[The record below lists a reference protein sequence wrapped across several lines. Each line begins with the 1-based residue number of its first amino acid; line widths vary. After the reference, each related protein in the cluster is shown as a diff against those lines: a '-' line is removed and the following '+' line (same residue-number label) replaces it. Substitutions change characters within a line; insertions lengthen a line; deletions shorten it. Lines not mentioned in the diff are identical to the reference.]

1 MEKYSVTTSESPAIE
16 LKINGDLT
24 VKGWSKPSVMAS
36 SSSKDDLTL
45 EQDNDHVNITCHR
58 DCTVY
63 VPSGANLEIIQ
74 VNGNGSIKAVEG
86 EINFEEVNG
95 NLTLRGVGPTRAA
108 TINGNLIA
116 KNISGDL
123 GLASVKGNATI
134 KDVQGKF
141 SVSGSIT
148 GNLRID
154 NVDDNA
160 SAMVDGNIN
169 IYLDP
174 SPGNEYSFIAKG
186 NLACFL
192 PPDTS
197 TQIDVPKANNL
208 LIKMPDID
216 IPDHPQ
222 TPFSWVLGEGE
233 AKLTLSANGNVKL
246 GWQFLEWEP
255 ADFEL
260 DIEKDM
266 DDLSMEIEEQV
277 LQQLDAQMEMWEA
290 EMESQMENLVAN
302 LGSIGISSEAA
313 DRIAEKTRKAK
324 ERANRHAHD
333 KMMRAHEKM
342 QRKLEAARRRAER
355 KVKSAE
361 RAARDRRRR
370 PESYQWSPQKPE
382 SVQEPVSDQERLL
395 VLEMLEQGKISIDE
409 AEQLLAALE
418 GK

>member
-1 MEKYSVTTSESPAIE
+1 MEKSSVATSESPAIE

-24 VKGWSKPSVMAS
+24 VKGWRKPSVMAT

-45 EQDNDHVNITCHR
+45 EQDNDHVYITCR
-58 DCTVY
+58 NDCNVY
-63 VPSGANLEIIQ
+63 VPSGANLEKIQ

-86 EINFEEVNG
+86 EINLEEING
-95 NLTLRGVGPTRAA
+95 NLTLRGLGSTRAA

-123 GLASVKGNATI
+123 GLTSVKGNATI
-134 KDVQGKF
+134 KDIQGKF
-141 SVSGSIT
+141 SVSGSIN
-148 GNLRID
+148 GNLRLED
-154 NVDDNA
+154 VDDNA

-169 IYLDP
+169 LYLDP
-174 SPGNEYSFIAKG
+174 SPGNEYSFSAKG

-197 TQIDVPKANNL
+197 TQIDVPKASNL
-208 LIKMPDID
+208 LIKMPDVD
-216 IPDHPQ
+216 IPDHQQ
-222 TPFSWVLGEGE
+222 TPFSWVLGEGD

-246 GWQFLEWEP
+246 GWQFLEWGP
-255 ADFEL
+255 GGFEL
-260 DIEKDM
+260 DIEKDFEN
-266 DDLSMEIEEQV
+266 LSTEIEDQV
-277 LQQLDAQMEMWEA
+277 LQQFEAQMEMWEV

-302 LGSIGISSEAA
+302 LGSIGISSEVS
-313 DRIAEKTRKAK
+313 DRIAEKTHKAK
-324 ERANRHAHD
+324 ERADRHAHE
-333 KMMRAHEKM
+333 KMMRTHEKM

-355 KVKSAE
+355 KTKSAE

-370 PESYQWSPQKPE
+370 PESYQWSPPKPE